1 MLDRNTLILIQKIY
15 RRLNQS
21 IKHYSKSDIP
31 SSHFEI
37 KMLRKVKKMVATEVK
52 RTHNLDLSQ
61 RYVTVI
67 CPPNDVS

>member
-1 MLDRNTLILIQKIY
+1 MLDRNILILIQKIY

-21 IKHYSKSDIP
+21 IKHYSKSDTP

-37 KMLRKVKKMVATEVK
+37 KMLRKVKKMVAMEVK

-61 RYVTVI
+61 RYVIVI
-67 CPPNDVS
+67 CPPNDVP